1 MSKGKSG
8 CLQTVFSFRHDIG
21 RTPVTERGA
30 RSRARRPG
38 AKAFRQG
45 AEREVKP
52 GDLGR
57 KSSGRARSAKS
68 SPATWGESLRVWHRA
83 KA

>member
-1 MSKGKSG
+1 MEKIRID
-8 CLQTVFSFRHDIG
+8 CLQAYSYLSQSIG
-21 RTPVTERGA
+21 RTPVTER
-30 RSRARRPG
+30 
-38 AKAFRQG
+38 
-45 AEREVKP
+45 EVEP

-57 KSSGRARSAKS
+57 KLSGRARSAKS